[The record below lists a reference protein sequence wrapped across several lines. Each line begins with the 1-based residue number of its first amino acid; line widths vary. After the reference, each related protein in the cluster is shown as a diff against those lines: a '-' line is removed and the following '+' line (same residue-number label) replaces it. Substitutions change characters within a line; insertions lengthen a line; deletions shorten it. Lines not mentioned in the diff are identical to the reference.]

1 MLRFFYTKKLN
12 TFLPKKL
19 ITPYTIVE
27 LMGDIAKA
35 IELHEESIVDDDIVV
50 VIESEDD
57 DYDDDFIECMDCV
70 QRKSICFISVLFV
83 GTILFV
89 FLRSII

>member
-1 MLRFFYTKKLN
+1 MYRKLN

-19 ITPYTIVE
+19 ITLHTITE
-27 LMGDIAKA
+27 PMGNKRPGVF
-35 IELHEESIVDDDIVV
+35 LHEESIVDDDIV
-50 VIESEDD
+50 IDTESEDD

-70 QRKSICFISVLFV
+70 QRKAICFISVLFV

-89 FLRSII
+89 FLRAII

>member
-1 MLRFFYTKKLN
+1 
-12 TFLPKKL
+12 
-19 ITPYTIVE
+19 
-27 LMGDIAKA
+27 MGNKRPGIF
-35 IELHEESIVDDDIVV
+35 LHEESIVDDDIV

>member
-1 MLRFFYTKKLN
+1 M
-12 TFLPKKL
+12 
-19 ITPYTIVE
+19 ITLHTIGELMDDIIKTVE
-27 LMGDIAKA
+27 LHK
-35 IELHEESIVDDDIVV
+35 ESIVDDDIVV

-57 DYDDDFIECMDCV
+57 DDDDDFIECMDCV

-89 FLRSII
+89 FLRTII

>member
-1 MLRFFYTKKLN
+1 
-12 TFLPKKL
+12 
-19 ITPYTIVE
+19 
-27 LMGDIAKA
+27 MGNKRPEIF
-35 IELHEESIVDDDIVV
+35 LHEESIVDDDIVV
-50 VIESEDD
+50 VIESEND

-70 QRKSICFISVLFV
+70 QRKSICIISVLFV

>member
-1 MLRFFYTKKLN
+1 
-12 TFLPKKL
+12 
-19 ITPYTIVE
+19 
-27 LMGDIAKA
+27 MGDIAKA

-57 DYDDDFIECMDCV
+57 DDDDYIECMDCV
-70 QRKSICFISVLFV
+70 QRKSICIISVLFV

>member
-19 ITPYTIVE
+19 ITPYTIAE
-27 LMGDIAKA
+27 LMGNKRPGIF
-35 IELHEESIVDDDIVV
+35 LHEESIVDDDIVI
-50 VIESEDD
+50 VIEEEYDEDA
-57 DYDDDFIECMDCV
+57 DFIECMDCV
-70 QRKSICFISVLFV
+70 QRKSICIISVLFV

>member
-1 MLRFFYTKKLN
+1 
-12 TFLPKKL
+12 
-19 ITPYTIVE
+19 
-27 LMGDIAKA
+27 MGNRRPGI
-35 IELHEESIVDDDIVV
+35 ILHEESIVNDDIV